1 MIRSIEQLDVAGK
14 RLFIRVDFNVP
25 LDKKSRK
32 VKDDARI
39 RAALPT
45 IRYALSRKAKVLLA
59 SHLGRPDGKVVPEM
73 SLEPAGARLS
83 QLLGQDV
90 IFADDCVGDGV
101 RKLVADLREGQVLLL
116 ENLRFHPEE
125 EKNEEEF
132 ARQLASLADV
142 YVDDAFGT
150 V

>member
-1 MIRSIEQLDVAGK
+1 MIHVPMIRSIEQLDIGGK

-25 LDKKSRK
+25 LDKKTRM

-45 IRYALSRKAKVLLA
+45 IRYALSRKAKVILA

-101 RKLVADLREGQVLLL
+101 K
-116 ENLRFHPEE
+116 
-125 EKNEEEF
+125 
-132 ARQLASLADV
+132 
-142 YVDDAFGT
+142 
-150 V
+150 